1 MDAQDIYRWLTGGA
15 ANGSCDGFD
24 AHVVAAI
31 VSLGMIEAQSE
42 RRPIVEAVGLSGAE
56 LAALIRETFP
66 HAGKMFDRLA
76 EDHLAEL
83 SEDEVCLR
91 DLLWRSATDASDL
104 QRRLAQMVARRSMRP
119 NHLWQDLGL
128 RNRRELSWLMAR
140 HFEPLASRNRQD
152 MKWKK
157 FLYRTICRDEG
168 YRLCSVPVCSDCD
181 DFELCFG
188 DESGE
193 SLLARS
199 RQSSTPRL
207 RHLRIVSS
215 LTP

>member
-15 ANGSCDGFD
+15 ANGGCDGFD
-24 AHVVAAI
+24 AHIVAAI
-31 VSLGMIEAQSE
+31 VSLGMIEAKSE
-42 RRPIVEAVGLSGAE
+42 QLPIIETVGMPGVE
-56 LAALIRETFP
+56 LATLIRDTFP
-66 HAGKMFDRLA
+66 HAAPMFDRLA
-76 EDHLAEL
+76 DDALAEP
-83 SEDEVCLR
+83 SDDEACLR
-91 DLLWRSATDASDL
+91 DLLWRNATEGSDL
-104 QRRLAQMVARRSMRP
+104 QRRLSQMVARRSMRP

-140 HFEPLASRNRQD
+140 HFEPLASRNQAD

-168 YRLCSVPVCSDCD
+168 YRLCSAPVCSDCD

-199 RQSSTPRL
+199 KREIETRV
-207 RHLRIVSS
+207 H
-215 LTP
+215 